1 MQNKILTLVASDM
14 LAVDEIVKFFKEN
27 LNLNIIQQNQLS
39 EHSTEFYIQ
48 NFDDAKY
55 QNLHKDLSDKKIDFC
70 LKDESLKNFKILL
83 CDMDA
88 TMIANET
95 LDDLVKISGSDF
107 NVDET
112 SKLAMEGK
120 IDLRMTLKTRVEI
133 LKGKPKSLIDEVL
146 KGIQFNSGGKTLVQ
160 TCNQL
165 GLETNLITGGF
176 KPISS
181 YVGEYFGFKNVISNE
196 FNFDQNDCFTGDYIP
211 ITGEKNSKY
220 KYMEKL
226 SKDNKVNFSE
236 MVSVGDGSND
246 LQMLKHSGLGIGY
259 HAHQIIKENIKTQIH
274 FTDLTTVLYFL
285 GIKKEQF
292 RD

>member
-1 MQNKILTLVASDM
+1 MQNKILTLVASDV
-14 LAVDEIVKFFKEN
+14 LAVDEIFNFFKEN

-39 EHSTEFYIQ
+39 DYSTEFYLQ
-48 NFDDAKY
+48 NFEDAKY
-55 QNLHKDLSDKKIDFC
+55 QNLHKELSDKKIDFC
-70 LKDESLKNFKILL
+70 LKDESLKTFKVLL

-120 IDLRMTLKTRVEI
+120 IDLRTTLKTRVEI

-165 GLETNLITGGF
+165 GLETNLIT
-176 KPISS
+176 
-181 YVGEYFGFKNVISNE
+181 
-196 FNFDQNDCFTGDYIP
+196 
-211 ITGEKNSKY
+211 
-220 KYMEKL
+220 
-226 SKDNKVNFSE
+226 
-236 MVSVGDGSND
+236 
-246 LQMLKHSGLGIGY
+246 
-259 HAHQIIKENIKTQIH
+259 
-274 FTDLTTVLYFL
+274 
-285 GIKKEQF
+285 
-292 RD
+292 

>member
-1 MQNKILTLVASDM
+1 MQNKILTLVASDG
-14 LAVDEIVKFFKEN
+14 LAINEILKFLKEN

-48 NFDDAKY
+48 DFEDEKY
-55 QNLHKDLSDKKIDFC
+55 QNLHKELSDKKIDFC
-70 LKDESLKNFKILL
+70 LKDEGLKNFKVLL

-120 IDLRMTLKTRVEI
+120 IDLRTTLKTRVEI

-146 KGIQFNSGGKTLVQ
+146 KGIKFNSGGKTLVQ

-181 YVGEYFGFKNVISNE
+181 YVGEYFGFKNVVSNE
-196 FNFDQNDCFTGDYIP
+196 FNFDKNDCFTGDYIP

-220 KYMEKL
+220 K
-226 SKDNKVNFSE
+226 
-236 MVSVGDGSND
+236 
-246 LQMLKHSGLGIGY
+246 
-259 HAHQIIKENIKTQIH
+259 
-274 FTDLTTVLYFL
+274 
-285 GIKKEQF
+285 
-292 RD
+292 